1 MSQSIGIPTTE
12 PKKTAKK
19 AIKGLKFPQPKLLTF
34 KDYERLTPPDSG
46 NYELHNGK
54 IIFMPSP
61 LAPHQIVSGNLHAA
75 IHFHIRK
82 NSLGV
87 VLTAPMDTI
96 LTPNDTVQPDLL
108 FITKEREHIID
119 RQVKGA
125 PDFIIEILSGSNSPK
140 EMSYKKYVY
149 ETTGVREY
157 WVVNIE
163 KQLITQYENVE
174 GEFIIHKVARLND
187 TITSFVM
194 GGFQIDVNDI
204 LP

>member
-82 NSLGV
+82 NSENRHPNG
-87 VLTAPMDTI
+87 I
-96 LTPNDTVQPDLL
+96 LARFLSKKHFPN
-108 FITKEREHIID
+108 R
-119 RQVKGA
+119 
-125 PDFIIEILSGSNSPK
+125 
-140 EMSYKKYVY
+140 
-149 ETTGVREY
+149 
-157 WVVNIE
+157 
-163 KQLITQYENVE
+163 
-174 GEFIIHKVARLND
+174 
-187 TITSFVM
+187 
-194 GGFQIDVNDI
+194 
-204 LP
+204 

>member
-1 MSQSIGIPTTE
+1 MSILTAIPAQ
-12 PKKTAKK
+12 KKDKVK
-19 AIKGLKFPQPKLLTF
+19 KFPQPKLLTF
-34 KDYERLTPPDSG
+34 NDYERLTPPDSG

-54 IIFMPSP
+54 IVYMASP

-82 NSLGV
+82 DKLGI

-108 FITKEREHIID
+108 FISKEREHIID

-125 PDFIIEILSGSNSPK
+125 PDFIIEILSGSNNPK
-140 EMSYKKYVY
+140 EMSYKKYIY

-157 WVVNIE
+157 WVVNME
-163 KQLITQYENVE
+163 KQLVTQYINVE
-174 GEFIIHKVARLND
+174 DEFIVHKIAR
-187 TITSFVM
+187 ITDSLTSMVIKD
-194 GGFQIDVNDI
+194 FQIAVLDI
-204 LP
+204 LS

>member
-1 MSQSIGIPTTE
+1 MSALTAIP
-12 PKKTAKK
+12 PQKK
-19 AIKGLKFPQPKLLTF
+19 AKMLKFPQPKLLTF

-54 IIFMPSP
+54 IIFIASP
-61 LAPHQIVSGNLHAA
+61 LASHQTFAFQLTLRIGN
-75 IHFHIRK
+75 HIMAK
-82 NSLGV
+82 KLGT
-87 VLTAPMDTI
+87 LLFAPMDVI

-108 FITKEREHIID
+108 FITNERQHIID

-125 PDFIIEILSGSNSPK
+125 PDFIVEILSESNKPK
-140 EMSYKKYVY
+140 EMSYKKYIY

-163 KQLITQYENVE
+163 KQIITQYQNIE
-174 GEFIIHKVARLND
+174 GEFFPHKIAQRDD
-187 TITSFVM
+187 TLTSFVID
-194 GGFQIDVNDI
+194 GFQIAVNDV